1 MNSSRLRQ
9 IVDLALPI
17 VGGMVSQNV
26 LNLVDTAMVGALDN
40 PNPSL
45 AAVNQGGFANFMF
58 MALLLGISTGVQAT
72 ASRRKGEGKHDRT
85 AVSLNAGI
93 LLVLIVAPIFSAV
106 LYFLV
111 PTIFP
116 LLNPDPEVV
125 AAGVPYLQAR
135 VLAIS
140 FVAINFAFR
149 GYWNAINRSWFYM
162 GTLMVMHAA
171 NIFMNWVLITGN
183 LGFPALGA
191 QGAGIA
197 TALSTVI
204 ATSLYFFLGITHAKP
219 HGFLSIKPSRA
230 EFRTLVR
237 LSLPNGIQQLFFSAG
252 YTALF
257 WIIARVG
264 VVETAAAGVLINLTL
279 VAILPGIALGLSAA
293 TLVGQA
299 LGRKDVEDAKRWGWD
314 VVKVGLVVLGCL
326 GLPMI
331 FLTDFVLAPFA
342 RDPLTV
348 EAARWPLRMVGLTIA
363 LESVG
368 LVLMNSM
375 LGAGASKRVMQVSI
389 VTQWFFFLP
398 IAFVFAQFL
407 GWGLLQIWGLQVTYR
422 ALMSGTFAWLWHRG
436 NWAGIE
442 V

>member
-1 MNSSRLRQ
+1 MESSRLRQ
-9 IVDLALPI
+9 ILHLALPI
-17 VGGMVSQNV
+17 VGGMVSQNI

-93 LLVLIVAPIFSAV
+93 LLVLMVAPLFSAV

-111 PTIFP
+111 PYIFP

-162 GTLMVMHAA
+162 GSLIVMHSA
-171 NIFMNWVLITGN
+171 NIFMNWLLITGN

-191 QGAGIA
+191 HGAGIA
-197 TALSTVI
+197 TSLSTVI
-204 ATSLYFFLGITHAKP
+204 ATSIYFYLGIRYARQ
-219 HGFLSIKPSRA
+219 HGFLKIRPSRA
-230 EFRTLVR
+230 EFGTLVR

-264 VVETAAAGVLINLTL
+264 TVETAAAGVLINLTL

-314 VVKVGLVVLGCL
+314 VVKVGAVVLGCL

-331 FLTDFVLAPFA
+331 FLTDAVLMPFA
-342 RDPLTV
+342 RDPLTI

-363 LESVG
+363 FESVG

-389 VTQWFFFLP
+389 LTQWVFFLP
-398 IAFVFAQFL
+398 CAMLFAQVL
-407 GWGLLQIWGLQVTYR
+407 GLGLLHIWALQVVYR
-422 ALMSGTFAWLWHRG
+422 AMMSAIFAWLWRRG